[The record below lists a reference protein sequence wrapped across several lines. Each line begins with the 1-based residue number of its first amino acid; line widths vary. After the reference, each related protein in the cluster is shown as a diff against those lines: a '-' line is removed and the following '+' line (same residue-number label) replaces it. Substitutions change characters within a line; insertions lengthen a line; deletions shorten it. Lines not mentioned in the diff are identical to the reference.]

1 MNFNMQTA
9 HAAVP
14 ANRTDVL
21 SPALR
26 SNLTTDNVTVT
37 FTNATGA
44 TAKVWSQ
51 KQPSDPSQI
60 NTNGTKDL
68 VADVT
73 LANGAGSF
81 VFPASQFPKGPIAIR
96 IDVYNAQN
104 NLVDTAYA
112 QYYNTVGVAWK
123 TGLNEAPVNPVTQ
136 GMSITYADDF
146 KSMPAL
152 SVAGNGRGSSA
163 QNTAIAADAAHSY
176 ATRKVDEARGGMF
189 GWSYFADHDGSKYDP
204 FSLVDN
210 EYMKL
215 TTTYWPEGNVP
226 GASNYWGQKST
237 TGYLSSLGQDGSGFH
252 TSGGH
257 NQYFEARMFVGPN
270 PAHWPAFWLLTSN
283 GAVGSDGSLSPVF
296 GTPTDELDINES
308 YLGTPDGYQTTTHQ
322 WNYSTGKNAGT
333 WNNIDTP
340 AWSNINIAMGFH
352 TFGLLVTEQ
361 TTTYYFDNIPVF
373 TTPTTE
379 VSWEKGSYFIFN
391 GGLSD
396 HFGIPQEGADTF
408 GSDQQPMGFTRYGN
422 SAYDYIDWV
431 RVYEDTDNTPRF
443 ETPLTSVSAFP
454 GDYVKANINRNAAAQ
469 AVAGTYNVTF
479 PNNGWKVL
487 DRATNELAAVT
498 GTTVNIPFQ
507 AGSAQDQLTFLAPDS
522 IPTDSQVVI
531 GVTYGDNHTVYQ
543 PAITIKLITE
553 SDRGTLVDVNRA
565 TYPFR
570 ATGGAGAGSWNSYD
584 ASANEK
590 NYFTFVK
597 GNWWNDGW
605 SWMYDD
611 ATNAGTVKFNF
622 HGNSFELDVTNGP
635 EGWPVTV
642 SVDGA
647 NTQTYDTHAA
657 ATANAVAYT
666 WSDPTGQDQDHVVTI
681 QEAGGASTGRYTRLS
696 NFKYWYHEDNS
707 VPKYTLENNYYQVSP
722 DGPIKPGDIIHILV
736 DRNAASGSTYGDYG
750 ISLPSYPNGYQVI
763 ASSSPV
769 MRPVDDIQIQVP
781 SDSSWRGVTDTIT
794 ITPPQGS
801 GVTKPLKVT
810 VKSPDPAEAPA
821 ITGDQV
827 KHINSATY
835 PYVNTS
841 GGNNGP
847 WANDWP
853 NNPGFDTSTQPS
865 YFTFAG
871 GWWSDNFAWMYTNA
885 QAGQHVDFKF
895 TGDAVA
901 LSVDYQSEGAPFT
914 VYLDGAPQ
922 GNYDSKG
929 NTPNLRV
936 FSASGLTTSEHTL
949 RVEAT
954 GTGVLKIAGVD
965 FNETASTVQ
974 GTLTKVNADT
984 YPGNGQGHWSQVQ
997 TGTYFTN
1004 LNGGWW
1010 RDGTWMYTAGDASLD
1025 FKFTGTEVS
1034 IYGSKMNT
1042 SGTVQFFVDGTLAST
1057 VNVNS
1062 PNASWP
1068 GAEHTLLFRQA
1079 GLQAG
1084 PHIVTVKYFALS
1096 PSQLPAGEDRSYL
1109 KLDEFA
1115 YMYVPVT
1122 AQFTAPASV
1131 NGTQGQDL
1139 AIPITRNDSAQELSG
1154 YYKVTLP
1161 DGFAALANVNF
1172 AADSSEDH
1180 ITVTVPADYSST
1192 KGVIKVTPVSN
1203 GLNYPVMTI
1212 AVNTPLLPPS
1222 NIVSLTDPSL
1232 YRSTI
1237 SGNTTLQFVALG
1249 GYTSAKAQVIH
1260 APDAAHPDTH
1270 GYLVE
1275 VGPVSLN
1282 QNGIGSVTINADQ
1295 MPHGPVSVRVVA
1307 STPAGKTADGYFNFW
1322 NSGGQDWN
1330 VGLPADS
1337 ILPAVAQGKGLHT
1350 VFADDFN
1357 TMPSIS
1363 YTGSGTTYAAHKPDY
1378 QDYGEALFAN
1388 PNSAYNPFSQAESYL
1403 RITTTKYDQKL
1414 PKSVDYYERNFST
1427 GFLSSA
1433 HDDGSG
1439 FWTNGNRDQYFEVR
1453 MFFPANPSQWPAF
1466 WTMSNFNNHAG
1477 HAGADELDINE
1488 TWLPSVGYQVNT
1500 HQWNYETGLG
1510 GTLGTIDTEAI
1521 TAPGVGNVM
1530 MGFHTYGVYIAK
1542 DFTYYYFDGEQV
1554 GREKTLPLSYRDGN
1568 FFMINNA
1575 ITNSGAYPEGYGF
1588 ERYGNKSDMYVDYV
1602 RVLEGPIQ
1610 TDPLF
1615 NLNYD
1620 NLGTASVAPGQNVSI
1635 KIDRDNNAA
1644 VNMAGQYQVSM
1655 PDGWTVVSGGT
1666 FAAGAS
1672 TDTLVLHVPDSYVRT
1687 SDSVSIQPA
1696 DGAGHPVQNQ
1706 APLVVPVKNTDDSF
1720 GVSIY
1725 PVYNAAT
1732 LSWDADVSFTNKKAS
1747 ATFAPG
1753 QVTVKDSGGTVIGTA
1768 SFGQLLPGA
1777 TQKVV
1782 IPNVPIST
1790 MTLTSLVFE
1799 ITREDGYI
1807 KDVDRPMSGLTIPKT
1822 DGAINVSQPFD
1833 ASQWDNASKVHL
1845 GEEQYTNAGAAYPGE
1860 DNFSLNQYVKWDSN
1874 YLYIAAAVK
1883 DSAHVNTANSGLDAW
1898 GFDSIQLSFDP
1909 TRAGGFSSGKEH
1921 LRYTGGLLPTGSAL
1935 GNETGGMNPNIKYNF
1950 YRDADTKTTYYLMA
1964 FPWSNFGI
1972 TNPSADGTDLGFTLL
1987 VNNNNG
1993 FGRTGW
1999 LSYMYGIAT
2008 GKNPYQF
2015 GDLILTDLTSLPSSP
2030 DAVAPV
2036 TTAHLSPEQPD
2047 GQNGGYVHPVTI
2059 TLTATDDA
2067 SGVKKTEY
2075 SLNGGSTWATYS
2087 TPVTI
2092 NQNGEYTFQYRSTDK
2107 AGNVENVKSVTVKLE
2122 LTAQIVAT
2130 PTFSPAAGTYT
2141 SAQSVTISTATS
2153 GAAIRYTTDGSTPT
2167 SSSTLYTGAINVAS
2181 TQTIKAIALKS
2192 GMTDSAVATAA
2203 YTIGGQQ
2210 QVATPTFS
2218 PAAGT
2223 YTSAQSVTIGTA
2235 TSGAAIRYTTDGSTP
2250 TSSSTLYTGAINV
2263 ASTQTIKAIAL
2274 KSGMTDSA
2282 VATAAYTINSVTTGG
2297 TVQQSQMTATASSFE
2312 STDAYKPASYVI
2324 DGDSDTFWDSQYST
2338 MLPLPQ
2344 YVTLDL
2350 GGTYNV
2356 NQVRYLPRS
2365 GNANGRILT
2374 YNVYVS
2380 SDGVNFTKVVSNG
2393 TWAND
2398 ETEKSATFAATSASY
2413 VRLEALTSA
2422 AVNACIAEL
2431 NVDYAGSGGGQQQ
2444 VVTPTFSPA
2453 AGTYTSAQ
2461 SVTISTTT
2469 SGATIRY
2476 TTDGSTPT
2484 SASTLYTGAINVAS
2498 TQTIKAIALKSGM
2511 TDSAVATAA
2520 YTINEQ
2526 QQVVTPTFSPAAGT
2540 YTSAQSVTISTATSG
2555 ASIRY
2560 TTDGSTPTSA
2570 STLYTGAI
2578 NVASTQTIKAIALKS
2593 GMTDSAVATAAYTIN
2608 SASTGGTVPQA
2619 QMSATASSAQ
2629 PGVYAEA
2636 ANAIDG
2642 DSNTIWD
2649 SQYWPELPL
2658 PQSITL
2664 NLGGT
2669 YNVNQVRYLPRSGNA
2684 NGRILTYN
2692 VYVSSDGVNFTKVV
2706 NNGTWAN
2713 DETEKSATFA
2723 ATSASYIRLEALT
2736 SAAINACI
2744 AELNVDYVG
2753 SGGGQ
2758 QQVATP
2764 TFSPAA
2770 GTYTSVQSVTISTA
2784 TSGASIRYTTDGSTP
2799 TSASTLYTGAINVA
2813 STQTIKAIA
2822 IKSGMTDSAVATAA
2836 YTIHGTVQQSQMTAT
2851 ASSFESTDAY
2861 KPASYVIDGDSDTF
2875 WDSQYSTMLPLPQ
2888 YVTLD
2893 LGGTYNVNQ
2902 VRYLPRSGNANGRIL
2917 TYNVYVSS
2925 DGVNFTKVVSNGTW
2939 ANDET
2944 EKSATFAATS
2954 ASYVRLEA
2962 LTSAAVN
2969 ACIAELNVDY

>member
-1 MNFNMQTA
+1 MDLNVSIKYFDAQDNPNNHPVSLEYKKQSYDWPWNWPQADQDAAKFQLAHDGKWKTQTFTINPIPTEERLFGLTGDFSYLPIA
-9 HAAVP
+9 GITVTASNGNTSPGDDGSNPSGSAP
-14 ANRTDVL
+14 ANRTDVQ

-26 SNLTTDNVTVT
+26 SDLTTNDVTVT
-37 FTNATGA
+37 FTNASGA

-68 VADVT
+68 VANVT

-81 VFPASQFPKGPIAIR
+81 VFPANQYPKGPIAIR
-96 IDVYNAQN
+96 IDVYDTQSK
-104 NLVDTAYA
+104 LVDTAYA
-112 QYYNTVGVAWK
+112 QYYNKVGVAWK
-123 TGLNEAPVNPVTQ
+123 TGLDEAPANPATQ
-136 GMSITYADDF
+136 GMNVTFADDF
-146 KSMPAL
+146 KTMPGL
-152 SVAGNGRGSSA
+152 SVAGNGMGSSA
-163 QNTAIAADAAHSY
+163 HNTAIAADAAHAY
-176 ATRKVDEARGGMF
+176 ATRKVDETRGGMF

-204 FSLVDN
+204 FAIADN

-252 TSGGH
+252 SSGGH

-283 GAVGSDGSLSPVF
+283 GAVSSNGSLAPVF

-308 YLGTPDGYQTTTHQ
+308 YLGTPGGYQTTSHQ
-322 WNYSTGKNAGT
+322 WNYSTGKGAGQ
-333 WNNIDTP
+333 WNDIDKP
-340 AWSNINIAMGFH
+340 DWSNINIAMGFH
-352 TFGLLVTEQ
+352 TFGVMIREQ
-361 TTTYYFDNIPVF
+361 TTTYYIDNIPVF
-373 TTPTTE
+373 STPTTE
-379 VSWEKGSYFIFN
+379 VSWEKGNYFILN

-396 HFGIPQEGADTF
+396 HFGIPQDGADTF
-408 GSDQQPMGFTRYGN
+408 GPDHQPMGFTRYGN
-422 SAYDYIDWV
+422 SADDYIDWV

-487 DRATNELAAVT
+487 DRSTNELVAVT
-498 GTTVNIPFQ
+498 GTTADISFE

-584 ASANEK
+584 ASVNEK

-707 VPKYTLENNYYQVSP
+707 VAKYTLENNYYQVSP

-750 ISLPSYPNGYQVI
+750 ISLPSHPEYDNNGYKII
-763 ASSSPV
+763 AQYSPV

-1025 FKFTGTEVS
+1025 FNFTGTEVS

-1042 SGTVQFFVDGTLAST
+1042 SGTAQFFVDGVLAST
-1057 VNVNS
+1057 VSVNDPS
-1062 PNASWP
+1062 APWP
-1068 GAEHTLLFRQA
+1068 GAEHTLLFRKA

-1084 PHIVTVKYFALS
+1084 PHIVTVKYFALDS
-1096 PSQLPAGEDRSYL
+1096 SQMPAGETRSYL
-1109 KLDEFA
+1109 KLDEFD
-1115 YMYVPVT
+1115 YRYVPVT

-1131 NGTQGQDL
+1131 NGTQGQEL
-1139 AIPITRNDSAQELSG
+1139 VIPITRNDSAQELSG
-1154 YYKVTLP
+1154 SYKVALP
-1161 DGFAALANVNF
+1161 DGFAAIANVSF
-1172 AADSSEDH
+1172 AAGSAQDN
-1180 ITVTVPADYSST
+1180 ITVPVPADYSST

-1330 VGLPADS
+1330 VGLPADNV
-1337 ILPAVAQGKGLHT
+1337 LPAAAQGKGLST

-1363 YTGSGTTYAAHKPDY
+1363 YTGSGATYAAHKPDY

-1388 PNSAYNPFSQAESYL
+1388 PNSTYNPFSQAEDYL

-1433 HDDGSG
+1433 HDDGTG
-1439 FWTNGNRDQYFEVR
+1439 FWTHGNRDQYFEVR
-1453 MFFPANPSQWPAF
+1453 MFLPANPSQWPAF
-1466 WTMSNFNNHAG
+1466 WTLSNFNNHAG
-1477 HAGADELDINE
+1477 HVGTDELDINE

-1500 HQWNYETGLG
+1500 HQWSYETGLG

-1575 ITNSGAYPEGYGF
+1575 ITNSSAYPEGYGF
-1588 ERYGNKSDMYVDYV
+1588 ERYGNQSEMYVDYV
-1602 RVLEGPIQ
+1602 RVLEGPPPA
-1610 TDPLF
+1610 DPLF
-1615 NLNYD
+1615 YLDYD
-1620 NLGTASVAPGQNVSI
+1620 NLGAVSVAPGQNVSI
-1635 KIDRDNNAA
+1635 KIDRANSAA
-1644 VNMAGQYQVSM
+1644 TSMAGQYQVSL

-1696 DGAGHPVQNQ
+1696 DSAGQSVPNQ
-1706 APLVVPVKNTDDSF
+1706 EPLIVPVKNTDDSF

-1725 PVYNAAT
+1725 PAYNAAT
-1732 LSWDADVSFTNKKAS
+1732 SGWDAVVSFTNKKAG

-1782 IPNVPIST
+1782 IPNVPINT

-1807 KDVDRPMSGLTIPKT
+1807 KDVDRPMSNLTVPKT
-1822 DGAINVSQPFD
+1822 SGAIDVSQPFD
-1833 ASQWDNASKVHL
+1833 ASQWNSASKVHL
-1845 GEEQYTNAGAAYPGE
+1845 GEAQYTNNGTAYPGE
-1860 DNFSLNQYVKWDSN
+1860 DKFSLNQYVKWDNS

-1883 DSAHVNTANSGLDAW
+1883 DSAHVNTATSGLDAW

-1921 LRYTGGLLPTGSAL
+1921 QRYTGGLLTTGAAL

-1950 YRDADTKTTYYLMA
+1950 YRDAATQTTYYLMA

-1987 VNNNNG
+1987 VNNNDG

-2015 GDLILTDLTSLPSSP
+2015 GDLILTNLTSLSSSP
-2030 DAVAPV
+2030 DSTAPV
-2036 TTAHLSPEQPD
+2036 TTAQLSPEQPD
-2047 GQNGGYVHPVTI
+2047 GQNGGYAHPVTI

-2075 SLNGGSTWATYS
+2075 SLDGGSTWVTYS
-2087 TPVTI
+2087 APVTI
-2092 NQNGEYTFQYRSTDK
+2092 NQNGEYTIQYRSTDN
-2107 AGNVENVKSVTVKLE
+2107 AGNVENIKSVTVKLE
-2122 LTAQIVAT
+2122 LAV
-2130 PTFSPAAGTYT
+2130 
-2141 SAQSVTISTATS
+2141 
-2153 GAAIRYTTDGSTPT
+2153 
-2167 SSSTLYTGAINVAS
+2167 
-2181 TQTIKAIALKS
+2181 QT
-2192 GMTDSAVATAA
+2192 
-2203 YTIGGQQ
+2203 
-2210 QVATPTFS
+2210 VATPTFS

-2235 TSGAAIRYTTDGSTP
+2235 TSGAA
-2250 TSSSTLYTGAINV
+2250 
-2263 ASTQTIKAIAL
+2263 
-2274 KSGMTDSA
+2274 
-2282 VATAAYTINSVTTGG
+2282 
-2297 TVQQSQMTATASSFE
+2297 
-2312 STDAYKPASYVI
+2312 
-2324 DGDSDTFWDSQYST
+2324 
-2338 MLPLPQ
+2338 
-2344 YVTLDL
+2344 
-2350 GGTYNV
+2350 
-2356 NQVRYLPRS
+2356 
-2365 GNANGRILT
+2365 
-2374 YNVYVS
+2374 
-2380 SDGVNFTKVVSNG
+2380 
-2393 TWAND
+2393 
-2398 ETEKSATFAATSASY
+2398 
-2413 VRLEALTSA
+2413 
-2422 AVNACIAEL
+2422 
-2431 NVDYAGSGGGQQQ
+2431 
-2444 VVTPTFSPA
+2444 
-2453 AGTYTSAQ
+2453 
-2461 SVTISTTT
+2461 
-2469 SGATIRY
+2469 
-2476 TTDGSTPT
+2476 
-2484 SASTLYTGAINVAS
+2484 
-2498 TQTIKAIALKSGM
+2498 
-2511 TDSAVATAA
+2511 
-2520 YTINEQ
+2520 
-2526 QQVVTPTFSPAAGT
+2526 
-2540 YTSAQSVTISTATSG
+2540 
-2555 ASIRY
+2555 
-2560 TTDGSTPTSA
+2560 
-2570 STLYTGAI
+2570 
-2578 NVASTQTIKAIALKS
+2578 
-2593 GMTDSAVATAAYTIN
+2593 
-2608 SASTGGTVPQA
+2608 
-2619 QMSATASSAQ
+2619 
-2629 PGVYAEA
+2629 
-2636 ANAIDG
+2636 
-2642 DSNTIWD
+2642 
-2649 SQYWPELPL
+2649 
-2658 PQSITL
+2658 
-2664 NLGGT
+2664 
-2669 YNVNQVRYLPRSGNA
+2669 
-2684 NGRILTYN
+2684 
-2692 VYVSSDGVNFTKVV
+2692 
-2706 NNGTWAN
+2706 
-2713 DETEKSATFA
+2713 
-2723 ATSASYIRLEALT
+2723 
-2736 SAAINACI
+2736 
-2744 AELNVDYVG
+2744 
-2753 SGGGQ
+2753 
-2758 QQVATP
+2758 
-2764 TFSPAA
+2764 
-2770 GTYTSVQSVTISTA
+2770 
-2784 TSGASIRYTTDGSTP
+2784 IRYTTDGSTP

-2836 YTIHGTVQQSQMTAT
+2836 YTINSGDQLAATPTFSPAAGTYTSAQSVTIGTATSGAAIRYTTDGSTPTSASTLYTGAINVTSTQTIKAIAIKSGMTDSAVATAAYTINSGDQRAATPTFSPAAGTYTSAQSVTIGTATSGAAIRYTTDGSTPTSASTLYTGAINVASTQTIKAIAIKSGMTDSAVATAAYTIGGGSSSSASTAPVTTTPSPNSGTLKVSLTLDGDKIAHADVNADNLNAALSSAGNSTVKIKLDIDPSAQGFDLNLPASSLKAAGKGQLEIDAGLVVVTLSPDKLKEISDSSGKVKLSVRLVDASLLSDNVKAAIGDNPVYDFNLSVDGNKITKFEGQAVTVKLNYTLKPGETPNQVVIYYIGDDGKLNIVQNAKYDTATGTVTFK
-2851 ASSFESTDAY
+2851 ASHFSKYAAASNNVTFADLASVPWAKSDIEGLAARSMVTGIGGEKFAPNTQVTRAEFTTMLMNMLDLVDDSAVSTFSDVKTGVWYYNAVASAARMGIVTGLTDGSF
-2861 KPASYVIDGDSDTF
+2861 KGDSPITR
-2875 WDSQYSTMLPLPQ
+2875 QEMAVLIYRAAQ
-2888 YVTLD
+2888 AVQAD
-2893 LGGTYNVNQ
+2893 LG
-2902 VRYLPRSGNANGRIL
+2902 
-2917 TYNVYVSS
+2917 SS
-2925 DGVNFTKVVSNGTW
+2925 
-2939 ANDET
+2939 A
-2944 EKSATFAATS
+2944 SATFGDYAQISAYAADAVQAIQS
-2954 ASYVRLEA
+2954 AGIITGMGDGNFAPRSLATRAQSAVIIWRLF
-2962 LTSAAVN
+2962 
-2969 ACIAELNVDY
+2969 ELIP